1 MAKPNKTAAYR
12 DVPPWVQLFLIHVM
26 KRFAGILVAWI
37 DEMQEANR
45 EVATVERG
53 NYNNR

>member
-1 MAKPNKTAAYR
+1 MAKQNKTAVYR

-45 EVATVERG
+45 EIATAERG
-53 NYNNR
+53 NYNHK